1 MRQGQAGVVIH
12 SLALNPRGLKRF
24 FRHCPVPGQSVGTAK
39 AKGAEKEV
47 DKEGKGATQ
56 QHP

>member
-1 MRQGQAGVVIH
+1 MT
-12 SLALNPRGLKRF
+12 ALLMA
-24 FRHCPVPGQSVGTAK
+24 GQSMGTAK

-47 DKEGKGATQ
+47 DKEGKEATQ